1 MGKLLRQLM
10 LPFGAVSPTV
20 LTLTAILQAIIAL
33 TFWWLMPSD
42 VLPTPPEVL
51 AALGRMWMEEGLG
64 HELVTSFMLNLHAI
78 ALTIVL
84 SLAMAY
90 LSVIPFFRPIV
101 GVISKGRF
109 LGLVGLTFLLTM
121 YIKSGHR
128 FKVALLVFGMTVFYT
143 TTMAAIVASIPTDD
157 LDYARTLR
165 MSRWQIVWNVV
176 VRGTLDQAIE
186 ALRQNFA
193 IGWNMLTMV
202 EGLSRGEGGVG
213 ALLLNQNKHF
223 NLDAVFAVQLCIL
236 VLGLGMDAVIGFLK
250 NRACPYVALTTAK
263 G

>member
-1 MGKLLRQLM
+1 MGKALRQLM
-10 LPFGAVSPTV
+10 LPFGVVSPSV
-20 LTLTAILQAIIAL
+20 MALTAASQAFLAMML
-33 TFWWLMPSD
+33 WWCMPSD
-42 VLPTPPEVL
+42 VIPTPPEVL
-51 AALGRMWMEEGLG
+51 SALGRMWMEEGLG
-64 HELVTSFMLNLHAI
+64 RELVTSFILNLHAI
-78 ALTIVL
+78 ALTVLL

-90 LSVIPFFRPIV
+90 LSVIPMFRPIV
-101 GVISKGRF
+101 TLISKGRF
-109 LGLVGLTFLLTM
+109 LGLVGLTFLFTL
-121 YIKSGHR
+121 YLKGGHQ

-143 TTMAAIVASIPTDD
+143 TSMAAIVVSIPTDD

-165 MSRWQIVWNVV
+165 MSRTQLVWNVV
-176 VRGTLDQAIE
+176 VRGTLDDAIE

-236 VLGLGMDAVIGFLK
+236 LLGLGMDAVIGWLK
-250 NRACPYVALTTAK
+250 NRACPYAALATVK